1 MAQIEIHKPKK
12 QSKKWLITGI
22 VCCLLLVFSS
32 IILLLYPFASE
43 EKKTYFNG
51 KFPILFKGQQQAN
64 ALVEGNSL
72 FVPLAFLQEQI
83 DQSILYD
90 EKSKSVIITTKGKV
104 VQMPTDSL
112 TYFVNEEPVNL
123 QLSPIISRD
132 GKTFVA
138 LDAIMPFYGIQYE
151 KLPDS
156 GAILIQV
163 DGDQFIS
170 ARVIENDINK
180 EKLRLRTGASW
191 QTPYVA
197 EMKSKEAVTIEG
209 EKDDFYFVRK
219 ANGISGYIK
228 KEYITKGEPVKITI
242 NRELETTQA
251 PKMNGPIHL
260 TWEAVYTKNP
270 NFAKIPDMTGVNV
283 VSPTWFSLAGA
294 DGSIKS
300 LASLEYSKWAQGKGY
315 QVWGLFSNSFDP
327 ELTHD
332 ALKDFESR
340 KNIIQLLLTFSQM
353 YQLNGINFDIENVYP
368 EDGRLVTQLMREAV
382 PYLHKA
388 GLIVSMDITFAAGE
402 NNNWS
407 SFYNRPMLAEI
418 VDYLVVMA
426 YDEHTKATGPG
437 SVSSLPWVENNLQ
450 RLLKDVP
457 KEKLILGVPLYA
469 RLWKEQT
476 GVDGN
481 VEVSSTAMSMDKV
494 KAWLTEKGVQSSY
507 DPESGQNYA
516 EYLDQGENATYKIWI
531 EDEMSL
537 KKRADL
543 AMKYELAGVASWSRL
558 FGDQTAWTALNLI
571 PDQTVTQND

>member
-1 MAQIEIHKPKK
+1 MAQIEIHKTKK

-51 KFPILFKGQQQAN
+51 QFPILFKGQQQAN

-90 EKSKSVIITTKGKV
+90 EKSKSMIITTKSKV

-112 TYFVNEEPVNL
+112 TYFVNDAPVDL

-132 GKTFVA
+132 GRIFVA
-138 LDAIMPFYGIQYE
+138 LDAILPFYGIQYE

-156 GAILIQV
+156 GAILIQA

-191 QTPYVA
+191 QTPYVT
-197 EMKSKEAVTIEG
+197 EMKPKEAVTIEG

-219 ANGISGYIK
+219 ANGIGGYLK

-242 NRELETTQA
+242 NREIETTQA

-270 NFAKIPDMTGVNV
+270 NSAKIPDMAGVNV

-476 GVDGN
+476 GADGN
-481 VEVSSTAMSMDKV
+481 VEVSSIAMSMDKV
-494 KAWLTEKGVQSSY
+494 KAWLTEKSVQSSY

-543 AMKYELAGVASWSRL
+543 SMKYELAGVASWSRL

-571 PDQTVTQND
+571 PDQIVTQND